1 MRLSGKLVS
10 ALAAETCCKVVYG
23 STWAVGQIV
32 YPLISVPTQPHV
44 CKATRNKFPIS
55 RGGLPG
61 RWEYPHLPGGGGG
74 CPGDGNNPISRQGVA
89 REMAISPSPGVGVRV
104 HSTQDHWP
112 ACRRSDIPWMLFA
125 ATCQISF
132 VLTCENCLIR
142 CGKFMPPCRK
152 CMIRHTR
159 SRQLV
164 TNIDRLREIYASL
177 RESYDS
183 TNSQQVPCGKFM
195 NLDDHSRP
203 LVKTYGS
210 VAGNLCL
217 VAGNLWFD
225 THTTDAL
232 RENYEPRTSF
242 AATCKNLWICC
253 GKFMP
258 RCGKVMTRHTHTTT
272 FLQAVSKPKPN
283 TQYSLRCI
291 QQNDN
296 RLPPLAQMQDTPTSH
311 QTTSTYS
318 VHRAK
323 IRNMCCESWP
333 ISIASPWPAST
344 KRLRKANSS
353 HNCI

>member
-44 CKATRNKFPIS
+44 CKATKNKFPIS

-61 RWEYPHLPGGGGG
+61 RWEYPHLPGGGG
-74 CPGDGNNPISRQGVA
+74 CPGDGNNPISREGVA

-132 VLTCENCLIR
+132 VITCENCWIR
-142 CGKFMPPCRK
+142 CGKFMPPRRK

-159 SRQLV
+159 SQQLV
-164 TNIDRLREIYASL
+164 
-177 RESYDS
+177 
-183 TNSQQVPCGKFM
+183 K
-195 NLDDHSRP
+195 
-203 LVKTYGS
+203 KYGS

-217 VAGNLWFD
+217 VAGKLWFDKQSTGALREIYEPRWSFAATCKNLWICCGKFMPGCGKLWFD

-232 RENYEPRTSF
+232 REIYEPRTSF

-258 RCGKVMTRHTHTTT
+258 RCGKVMTRHTHNNIS
-272 FLQAVSKPKPN
+272 ASRVK
-283 TQYSLRCI
+283 TQ
-291 QQNDN
+291 
-296 RLPPLAQMQDTPTSH
+296 
-311 QTTSTYS
+311 
-318 VHRAK
+318 
-323 IRNMCCESWP
+323 
-333 ISIASPWPAST
+333 T
-344 KRLRKANSS
+344 K
-353 HNCI
+353 HTI

>member
-1 MRLSGKLVS
+1 MS
-10 ALAAETCCKVVYG
+10 CWPNC
-23 STWAVGQIV
+23 I
-32 YPLISVPTQPHV
+32 PTNF
-44 CKATRNKFPIS
+44 CANTATRMQSYEEQIS
-55 RGGLPG
+55 
-61 RWEYPHLPGGGGG
+61 HLPGGVAREMGISPSPGGGG

-164 TNIDRLREIYASL
+164 
-177 RESYDS
+177 
-183 TNSQQVPCGKFM
+183 K
-195 NLDDHSRP
+195 
-203 LVKTYGS
+203 KYGS

-217 VAGNLWFD
+217 VAGKLWFD
-225 THTTDAL
+225 KQSTGAL
-232 RENYEPRTSF
+232 REIYEPRWSF

-258 RCGKVMTRHTHTTT
+258 GCGKFMIRHTH
-272 FLQAVSKPKPN
+272 N
-283 TQYSLRCI
+283 RC
-291 QQNDN
+291 
-296 RLPPLAQMQDTPTSH
+296 LAANLWTSNI
-311 QTTSTYS
+311 
-318 VHRAK
+318 
-323 IRNMCCESWP
+323 IRGH
-333 ISIASPWPAST
+333 
-344 KRLRKANSS
+344 L
-353 HNCI
+353 